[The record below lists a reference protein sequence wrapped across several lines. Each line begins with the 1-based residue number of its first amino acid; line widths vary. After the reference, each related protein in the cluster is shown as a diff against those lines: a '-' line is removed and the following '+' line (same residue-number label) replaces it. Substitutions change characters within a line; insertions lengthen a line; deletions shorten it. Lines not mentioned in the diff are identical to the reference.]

1 MENVIVKTNI
11 DSVIEFID
19 KNFNI
24 ENNSDKMKDLKLLI
38 DYFSAKDI
46 NLSLEDADTLLK
58 KSSILRE
65 VIEYADKEGFDEL
78 STDSIENLFLAKDL
92 SNGIRSF
99 TYQED
104 DIFMPQIEKSNDIDT
119 FKLYLSSMPRLLTIE
134 EEKKLVE
141 RMSKGDEEARK
152 ILVEHNL
159 RLSVAIAKRYT
170 KPGVSLNDL
179 VQEGNIGLMI
189 AASKFNGDLDYK
201 FSTYAVWWIKQ
212 RMTRYIADNSRTVRI
227 PVYMHDIIYKMNRTK
242 KVLESQLNREVT
254 KEELAEALNVSL
266 EKLYQIEKYG
276 ADAVSLE
283 TKVNR
288 EDGTDSSELGHFV
301 EDENAQFEGK
311 IIKDL
316 YLNELSNTIFNGE
329 VLNDRE
335 KLVLQ
340 YRYGFIDGEPRTL
353 EECGKIFNLT
363 RERVRQIEKNALK
376 KLSKSGT
383 LKEFRPEGKL
393 VKVKEKDRNVRGYNF
408 VLKK

>member
-38 DYFSAKDI
+38 DHFSAKDI

>member
-276 ADAVSLE
+276 ADTVSLE

>member
-38 DYFSAKDI
+38 DHFSAKDI

-92 SNGIRSF
+92 SNGIRNF

-119 FKLYLSSMPRLLTIE
+119 FKLYLSSMPRLLTVE

-276 ADAVSLE
+276 TDAVSLE

>member
-46 NLSLEDADTLLK
+46 NLSLEDADILLK

-119 FKLYLSSMPRLLTIE
+119 FKLYLSSMPRLLTVE

>member
-38 DYFSAKDI
+38 DHFSAKDI

-78 STDSIENLFLAKDL
+78 SADSIENLFLAKDL

-119 FKLYLSSMPRLLTIE
+119 FKLYLSSMPRLLTVE

>member
-38 DYFSAKDI
+38 DHFSAKDI

-92 SNGIRSF
+92 SNGIRNF

-276 ADAVSLE
+276 TDAVSLE

>member
-11 DSVIEFID
+11 DSVIEFIN
-19 KNFNI
+19 KNFSI
-24 ENNSDKMKDLKLLI
+24 ENNLDKMKDLKLLI

-58 KSSILRE
+58 KSNALRE

-92 SNGIRSF
+92 SNSIRSF

-119 FKLYLSSMPRLLTIE
+119 FKLYLSSMPRLLTVE

-227 PVYMHDIIYKMNRTK
+227 PVYMHDIIYKMNKTK
-242 KVLESQLNREVT
+242 KVLESQLNRDVT
-254 KEELAEALNVSL
+254 KEELAKALNVSL

-340 YRYGFIDGEPRTL
+340 YRYGFIDGEPKTL

>member
-46 NLSLEDADTLLK
+46 NLSLEDADILLK

-119 FKLYLSSMPRLLTIE
+119 FKLYLSSMPRLLTVE

-340 YRYGFIDGEPRTL
+340 YRYGFIDGEPKTL

>member
-38 DYFSAKDI
+38 DHFSAKDI

-92 SNGIRSF
+92 SNGIRNF

-141 RMSKGDEEARK
+141 RMSKADEEARK

-340 YRYGFIDGEPRTL
+340 YRYGFIDGEPKTL

>member
-38 DYFSAKDI
+38 DHFSAKDI

-92 SNGIRSF
+92 SNGIRNF

-119 FKLYLSSMPRLLTIE
+119 FKLYLSSMPRLLTVE

>member
-38 DYFSAKDI
+38 DHFSGKDI

-92 SNGIRSF
+92 NSIRSF

-119 FKLYLSSMPRLLTIE
+119 FKLYLSSMPRLLTVE

-189 AASKFNGDLDYK
+189 AASKFNGELDYK

-254 KEELAEALNVSL
+254 KEELAKALNVSL

-316 YLNELSNTIFNGE
+316 YLNELSSTIFNGE

-376 KLSKSGT
+376 KLSQSGT
-383 LKEFRPEGKL
+383 LKEFRPEGRL

>member
-38 DYFSAKDI
+38 DHFSAKNI

-119 FKLYLSSMPRLLTIE
+119 FKLYLSSMPRLLTVE

>member
-38 DYFSAKDI
+38 DHFSGKDI

-92 SNGIRSF
+92 NSIRSF

-119 FKLYLSSMPRLLTIE
+119 FKLYLSSMPRLLTVE

-189 AASKFNGDLDYK
+189 AASKFNGELDYK

-254 KEELAEALNVSL
+254 KEELAKALNVSL

-316 YLNELSNTIFNGE
+316 YLNELSITIFNGE

-376 KLSKSGT
+376 KLSQSGT
-383 LKEFRPEGKL
+383 LKEFRPEGRL

>member
-38 DYFSAKDI
+38 DHFSAKDI

-119 FKLYLSSMPRLLTIE
+119 FKLYLSSMPRLLTVE

-340 YRYGFIDGEPRTL
+340 YRYGFIDGEPKTL

>member
-38 DYFSAKDI
+38 DHFSAKDI

-340 YRYGFIDGEPRTL
+340 YRYGFIDGEPKTL

>member
-58 KSSILRE
+58 KSGILRE

-92 SNGIRSF
+92 SNSIRSF

-119 FKLYLSSMPRLLTIE
+119 FKLYLSSMPRLLTVE

-189 AASKFNGDLDYK
+189 AASKFNGELDYK

-242 KVLESQLNREVT
+242 KVLESQLNRDVT
-254 KEELAEALNVSL
+254 KEELAKALNVSL

-316 YLNELSNTIFNGE
+316 YLNELSSTIFNGE

-376 KLSKSGT
+376 KLSQSGT
-383 LKEFRPEGKL
+383 LKEFRPEGRL

>member
-11 DSVIEFID
+11 DSVIEFIN
-19 KNFNI
+19 KNFSI
-24 ENNSDKMKDLKLLI
+24 ENNLDKMKDLKLLI

-58 KSSILRE
+58 KSNALRE

-92 SNGIRSF
+92 SNSIRSF

-119 FKLYLSSMPRLLTIE
+119 FKLYLSSMPRLLTVE

-189 AASKFNGDLDYK
+189 AASKFNGELDYK

-227 PVYMHDIIYKMNRTK
+227 PVYMHDIIYKMNKTK
-242 KVLESQLNREVT
+242 KVLESQLNRDVT
-254 KEELAEALNVSL
+254 KEELAKALNVSL

-301 EDENAQFEGK
+301 EDENAQFEGR

-340 YRYGFIDGEPRTL
+340 YRYGFIDGEPKTL
-353 EECGKIFNLT
+353 EETGKIFNLT
-363 RERVRQIEKNALK
+363 RERVRQIEKNALR
-376 KLSKSGT
+376 KLSQSGT
-383 LKEFRPEGKL
+383 LKEFRPDGKL
-393 VKVKEKDRNVRGYNF
+393 VKAKEKDRNVRGYNF

>member
-38 DYFSAKDI
+38 DHFSAKDI

-119 FKLYLSSMPRLLTIE
+119 FKLYLSSMPRLLTVE

>member
-38 DYFSAKDI
+38 DHFSAKDI

-119 FKLYLSSMPRLLTIE
+119 FKLYLSSMPRLLTVE

-141 RMSKGDEEARK
+141 RMSKGDEEAKK

-340 YRYGFIDGEPRTL
+340 YRYGFIDGEPKTL

>member
-38 DYFSAKDI
+38 DHFSAKDI

-104 DIFMPQIEKSNDIDT
+104 DIFMPQIEKSNDMDT
-119 FKLYLSSMPRLLTIE
+119 FKLYLSSMPRLLTVE

-340 YRYGFIDGEPRTL
+340 YRYGFIDGEPKTL